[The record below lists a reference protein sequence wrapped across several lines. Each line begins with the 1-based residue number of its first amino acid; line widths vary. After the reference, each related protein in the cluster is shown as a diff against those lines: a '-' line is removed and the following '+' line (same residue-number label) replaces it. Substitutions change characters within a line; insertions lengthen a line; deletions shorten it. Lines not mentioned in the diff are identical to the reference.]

1 MEHAHGQGDRNR
13 RLPEAPFARQELSN
27 DAPWGL
33 AHSNGGF
40 CHDDRFRDPDEFVD
54 HYQGVLG
61 QNLLIESK
69 LLYLLIYARPP
80 GGLSG

>member
-1 MEHAHGQGDRNR
+1 MEHAHGQGDRDR
-13 RLPEAPFARQELSN
+13 RVPDAPFARQALSN
-27 DAPWGL
+27 GAPWGL
-33 AHSNGGF
+33 ARSKGGF
-40 CHDDRFRDPDEFVD
+40 YHDDRFRDPDEVVD

-69 LLYLLIYARPP
+69 LLYQLTYARPP